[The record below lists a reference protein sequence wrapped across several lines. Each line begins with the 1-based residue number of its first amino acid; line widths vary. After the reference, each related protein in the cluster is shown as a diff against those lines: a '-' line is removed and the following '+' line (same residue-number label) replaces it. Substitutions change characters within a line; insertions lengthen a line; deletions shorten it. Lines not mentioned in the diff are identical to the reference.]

1 MPVALELRVAPRFE
15 GQWRYDSAKI
25 APRFETL
32 ERAVHTPLVGCS
44 GLPRGLGAAVET
56 RPHDTQDGAGEQDSE
71 GHVRADE
78 GGGHDGG
85 HDVEDGRG
93 VMG

>member
-1 MPVALELRVAPRFE
+1 
-15 GQWRYDSAKI
+15 
-25 APRFETL
+25 
-32 ERAVHTPLVGCS
+32 VGCS